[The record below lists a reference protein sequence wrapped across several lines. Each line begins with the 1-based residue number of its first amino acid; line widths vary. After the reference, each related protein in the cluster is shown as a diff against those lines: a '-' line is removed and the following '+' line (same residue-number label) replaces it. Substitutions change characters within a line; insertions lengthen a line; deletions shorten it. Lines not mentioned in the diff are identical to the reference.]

1 MKLKR
6 RMRRALKRIR
16 WRNVIICMIIL
27 FIFMYGLIS
36 IVQDI
41 KSLFDKPE
49 VKEVIAYTENIVDSV
64 VKTDEKVEPVV
75 KEEKV
80 EEVKVEVNNKVSSKP
95 YRLTSYYT
103 GDGTGSGSCTGSGI
117 CTNQFKVNDKGW
129 YTYKG
134 KLVVAAATNKCLNI
148 TKGSDACAKYNTKVA
163 GRKYFNYFDE
173 IQVEIDGVKYDAIV
187 LDSCGASMFVEEDR
201 IDLFVANKSSVID
214 RGYKGKNMITVFAEF
229 E

>member
-16 WRNVIICMIIL
+16 WRNVIICMILL

-36 IVQDI
+36 IVQDV

-49 VKEVIAYTENIVDSV
+49 VKEVIVYTENIIDNV
-64 VKTDEKVEPVV
+64 VKQNEKVEPVV

-80 EEVKVEVNNKVSSKP
+80 EEVKLEVNNKVSSKP

-103 GDGTGSGSCTGSGI
+103 GDGTGSGRCTGSGI
-117 CTNQFKVNDKGW
+117 CTNKFKVNEKGW

-134 KLVVAAATNKCLNI
+134 KLVVAAATNLCLNI
-148 TKGSDACAKYNTKVA
+148 TKGKDACAKYNTKVE
-163 GRKYFNYFDE
+163 GRKYFDYFDE

>member
-6 RMRRALKRIR
+6 RVRRALKRIR
-16 WRNVIICMIIL
+16 WRNVVICLIL
-27 FIFMYGLIS
+27 IFIFMYGLIS
-36 IVQDI
+36 IVYDI

-49 VKEVIAYTENIVDSV
+49 VKEVIAYTENIVDTV
-64 VKTDEKVEPVV
+64 VKTDEKVEPMV

-80 EEVKVEVNNKVSSKP
+80 EETKVTSKP

-117 CTNQFKVNDKGW
+117 CTNQFKVNEKGW
-129 YTYKG
+129 YTYNG

-163 GRKYFNYFDE
+163 GRKYFNYSDE
-173 IQVEIDGVKYDAIV
+173 IVVEIDGVKYDAIV